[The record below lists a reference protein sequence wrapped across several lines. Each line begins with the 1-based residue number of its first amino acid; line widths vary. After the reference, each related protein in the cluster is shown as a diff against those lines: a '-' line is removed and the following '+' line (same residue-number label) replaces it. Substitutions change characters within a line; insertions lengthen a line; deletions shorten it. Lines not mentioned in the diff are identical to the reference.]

1 MDGPTRSPP
10 AQAGPLLSVRDLSVT
25 YRTPGRSPHL
35 AVENVSFDVA
45 PGETLGVVGE
55 SGSGKSTVAK
65 RIIGLVDGAGEVSLG
80 GSNVDN
86 PSRVEWRGLRQRM
99 QYVFQDPLGALDPR
113 MRVLAQVREPLDIHR
128 IGNRADRTDKAQAL
142 LQEVGIGPDL
152 QNQTPVELSGG
163 QRQRVLL
170 ARALILEP
178 ELLLCDEPVSA
189 LDVSI
194 QAQVLALLDRLTAAR
209 HLAMVF
215 ISHDLAVIRQVADR
229 VAVLYQGRVVEMGPV
244 ARVFAAPEHPYTR
257 SLLDAVPRIGRRR
270 AVKMTPS

>member
-1 MDGPTRSPP
+1 
-10 AQAGPLLSVRDLSVT
+10 
-25 YRTPGRSPHL
+25 
-35 AVENVSFDVA
+35 
-45 PGETLGVVGE
+45 
-55 SGSGKSTVAK
+55 
-65 RIIGLVDGAGEVSLG
+65 
-80 GSNVDN
+80 
-86 PSRVEWRGLRQRM
+86 
-99 QYVFQDPLGALDPR
+99 

-209 HLAMVF
+209 NLAMVF

-229 VAVLYQGRVVEMGPV
+229 VAVLYQGRVVETGPV
-244 ARVFAAPEHPYTR
+244 DRVFSAPEHPYTR

-270 AVKMTPS
+270 AVGIMCSS